1 MPDTFVNKLAYARL
15 TCILRSGGFD
25 RYELVNVSIDPACII
40 AVQGQ
45 AVKGAVI
52 ASLKPREV
60 TSSYIFAVRR
70 ILAVGWPLLSSAI

>member
-1 MPDTFVNKLAYARL
+1 MPDTFVSRLASVRRI
-15 TCILRSGGFD
+15 CILRRGGFD

-52 ASLKPREV
+52 ASLEPREV
-60 TSSYIFAVRR
+60 TSGCISAVRR